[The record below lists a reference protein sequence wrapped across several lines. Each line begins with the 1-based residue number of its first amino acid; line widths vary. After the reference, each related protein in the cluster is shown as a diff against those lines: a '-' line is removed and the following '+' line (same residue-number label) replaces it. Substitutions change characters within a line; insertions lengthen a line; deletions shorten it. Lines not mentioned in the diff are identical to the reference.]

1 MVVAGFVCPVT
12 PTASNVLHLRDFCFS
27 FHRPIHYPTT
37 LMARLAEFKIGDNL
51 FKAGINKIDR
61 DKIYGYVE
69 EHACDVNGD
78 ECHMGSVLG
87 DGITFVLSGSTAL
100 KKVDDAFYEVD
111 KSEMKTVYMDGSDA
125 ELIPSIFEIEVPLK
139 EGPLD
144 RLLDLQVDLAYQLSF
159 DAEDDKAAVI
169 AQLKTDKAYY
179 FVYNYRAD
187 YEGADAFLI
196 SNGADVFALAGKLVE
211 FQFLDNETI
220 VPIDENE
227 DDSAENEPDP
237 LDFGMF

>member
-1 MVVAGFVCPVT
+1 
-12 PTASNVLHLRDFCFS
+12 
-27 FHRPIHYPTT
+27 
-37 LMARLAEFKIGDNL
+37 MARFAEFKIGDTL
-51 FKAGINKIDR
+51 FQAGVNKIDR

-69 EHACDVNGD
+69 EHTYDANGD
-78 ECHMGSVLG
+78 ECQMGSVLA
-87 DGITFVLSGSTAL
+87 DGITFVLSGATAL
-100 KKVDDAFYEVD
+100 KKVDDAFHEVSKND
-111 KSEMKTVYMDGSDA
+111 MKTVYMDGRDA

-139 EGPLD
+139 EEPLD

-159 DAEDDKAAVI
+159 DEEDDKAAVL
-169 AQLKTDKAYY
+169 AQLKTDKAYF

-196 SNGADVFALAGKLVE
+196 SNGAEVFALAGRLVTFE
-211 FQFLDNETI
+211 FLDNTTI

-227 DDSAENEPDP
+227 DDSVENDSDG